1 MSNEAA
7 GEIETAARFDD
18 RAANY
23 AAHRAWFRLSESRAG
38 E

>member
-7 GEIETAARFDD
+7 GELETAARFDD
-18 RAANY
+18 RVENY
-23 AAHRAWFRLSESRAG
+23 VAHRAWFRLSESRAG